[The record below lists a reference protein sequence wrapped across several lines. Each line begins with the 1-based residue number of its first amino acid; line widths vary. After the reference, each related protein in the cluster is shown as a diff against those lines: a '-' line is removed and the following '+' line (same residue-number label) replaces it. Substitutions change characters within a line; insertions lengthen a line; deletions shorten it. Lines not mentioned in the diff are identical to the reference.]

1 MVIVVKSSDESTI
14 SLPAQLMEKLG
25 LCEGDEV
32 KATFDGQTLRLTRL
46 QNFLNL
52 RGALAD
58 DEAFDRAMELIEQAW
73 QSWAIP
79 KSV

>member
-1 MVIVVKSSDESTI
+1 MVIVVKSSDEGTI
-14 SLPAQLMEKLG
+14 SLPVQLMEKLG
-25 LCEGDEV
+25 LREGDEV
-32 KATFDGQTLRLTRL
+32 KATLDGQTLRLTRL

-73 QSWAIP
+73 QSWTIP